1 MTETNKEYISPY
13 WEKFRRLW
21 WVIAIILFI
30 ILLLLW
36 LLGYGPGGSSC
47 CQESGR
53 TVNSMPPVPD
63 TTAPAITLKGNS
75 EIHIPVGTEYKD
87 ADAVALD
94 QTDGN
99 IAVVKSGRVDTTT
112 AGKYT
117 ITYTA
122 TDAAGNTATATRTVI
137 VENPKISDTAAPVIT
152 LNGDTQVRIVA
163 GDTYSDAGA
172 AATDETDGTVTVE
185 KSGQVDT
192 TTAGEYTITYTATDA
207 AGNTATATRTVIVE
221 SPKISDTAAP
231 VITLNGDTQV
241 RIVAGDTY
249 NDAGAAAT
257 DETDGTVTVEKS
269 GQVDTQTAGEYTITY
284 TAADAAGNTA
294 TATRTVIVEKTPLPP
309 DARLYFDFND
319 AESPHD
325 KNRTIPPVIDY
336 MHKNSNAVATVTGFH
351 DSTGNYAYNQDLAR
365 RRAKR
370 VSMLMQ
376 KQGIAG
382 GRIAIQV
389 HADATGSGP
398 PKEARRVEVTV
409 KAHQ

>member
-192 TTAGEYTITYTATDA
+192 
-207 AGNTATATRTVIVE
+207 
-221 SPKISDTAAP
+221 
-231 VITLNGDTQV
+231 
-241 RIVAGDTY
+241 
-249 NDAGAAAT
+249 
-257 DETDGTVTVEKS
+257 
-269 GQVDTQTAGEYTITY
+269 QTAGEYTITY